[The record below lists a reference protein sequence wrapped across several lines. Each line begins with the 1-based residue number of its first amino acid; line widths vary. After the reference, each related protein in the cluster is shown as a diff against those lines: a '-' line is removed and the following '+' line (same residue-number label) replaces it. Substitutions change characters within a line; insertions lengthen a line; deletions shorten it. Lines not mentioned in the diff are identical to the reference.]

1 MDKIIINIKSIFPF
15 KSGAHGPRRGKEM
28 KELESI
34 ENGFISFNEGKISG
48 IGLMEEIN
56 LNGLAGTAEVID
68 ARGQFALPCFVD
80 SHTHVVFAEPRHTE
94 FVDRIKGLTYEEI
107 ALRGGG
113 ILNSAK
119 KLQESS
125 EEKLYLDAMARLEEL
140 MVLGT
145 GSIEIKTSSNEQS
158 AIELDSNSEDVLTRH
173 LLKLSEV
180 EDQFRQLTNKFEEIN
195 FKLDKLSNRLS
206 KIQADNQIRFQ
217 DIETVM
223 SSGEVTTKL
232 TSKPKVETNEVL
244 PGSSQPQDL
253 GSISYKDTETSET
266 SQKIESVDTTA
277 SVVTE
282 TFQAEEK
289 ILPQDLTPKKQYEF
303 ATSFLKVGD
312 YSTAERAFRE
322 FVLSN
327 SEHELAGSAQYWYAE
342 TFRIRQLY
350 TDAASAYLE
359 GYQKYPKGNK
369 APINLLKLGVSMV
382 QIGEKDQGC
391 KMINGVQLQYPKA
404 NQSVIQKAKY
414 ESKKFE
420 CIKEDS

>member
-1 MDKIIINIKSIFPF
+1 MRFTLKLIFIFLFNLSFLQNSFSDNHNIYETLEIIKNDLKT
-15 KSGAHGPRRGKEM
+15 
-28 KELESI
+28 LERAVYS
-34 ENGFISFNEGKISG
+34 
-48 IGLMEEIN
+48 
-56 LNGLAGTAEVID
+56 
-68 ARGQFALPCFVD
+68 
-80 SHTHVVFAEPRHTE
+80 
-94 FVDRIKGLTYEEI
+94 
-107 ALRGGG
+107 
-113 ILNSAK
+113 
-119 KLQESS
+119 
-125 EEKLYLDAMARLEEL
+125 
-140 MVLGT
+140 
-145 GSIEIKTSSNEQS
+145 GSIEINTSVNEQS
-158 AIELDSNSEDVLTRH
+158 NIELDSNSEDVLTRH

-217 DIETVM
+217 DIESTI
-223 SSGEVTTKL
+223 SSGDNTTKL
-232 TSKPKVETNEVL
+232 SSKPKTDTTKSEIL

-253 GSISYKDTETSET
+253 GTISYKDTETSET
-266 SQKIESVDTTA
+266 SQQIQSVDTTA
-277 SVVTE
+277 TVVTE

-289 ILPQDLTPKKQYEF
+289 ILPQDLSPEKQYEF

-359 GYQKYPKGNK
+359 GYQKYPKGTK

-391 KMINGVQLQYPKA
+391 KMINGVELQYPKA